1 MSDTHKNIARQSTA
15 MDRRG
20 AMDLDYKQ
28 IGIIILLLALALII
42 FLIWQRMSSSV
53 FGGG

>member
-1 MSDTHKNIARQSTA
+1 MSDTHKNLARTGTR

-28 IGIIILLLALALII
+28 IGIIILMLALAFII
-42 FLIWQRMSSSV
+42 FLIWRRMSSGV